1 MIYAGKTHDF
11 SRDPED
17 WIFLDIGFS
26 SEAKT
31 CGLKIFGEPA
41 KNESWADACLEIQNA
56 IRSCN
61 KDINLMIEAP
71 LSVMMVWTLL
81 PTKHAESCYTV
92 GGNVNKAGV
101 NHEPQIIN
109 EFGHYWH

>member
-1 MIYAGKTHDF
+1 MINAGKTDDF

-41 KNESWADACLEIQNA
+41 KNQSWADACLGIKKA
-56 IRSCN
+56 IRSGN

-71 LSVMMVWTLL
+71 LSVTFNSKNSVVTLNAL
-81 PTKHAESCYTV
+81 TAISLNRHSSSS
-92 GGNVNKAGV
+92 
-101 NHEPQIIN
+101 QL
-109 EFGHYWH
+109 